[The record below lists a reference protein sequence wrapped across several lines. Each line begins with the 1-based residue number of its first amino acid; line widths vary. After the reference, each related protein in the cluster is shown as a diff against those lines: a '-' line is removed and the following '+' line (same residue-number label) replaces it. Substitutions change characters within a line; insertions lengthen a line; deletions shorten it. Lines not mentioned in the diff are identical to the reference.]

1 MNAEA
6 AGPNVTTV
14 ATVTA
19 VTKQPKTLDT
29 NRSEVNG
36 TYPAATASRAAK
48 ARKSVGAC
56 VTALTPVAAGL
67 GTKLILLLW
76 DSGSD
81 LKGIN
86 QLKQW
91 CGLATRVCLGAYQL
105 EDTP

>member
-1 MNAEA
+1 M
-6 AGPNVTTV
+6 
-14 ATVTA
+14 
-19 VTKQPKTLDT
+19 
-29 NRSEVNG
+29 
-36 TYPAATASRAAK
+36 
-48 ARKSVGAC
+48 
-56 VTALTPVAAGL
+56 

>member
-1 MNAEA
+1 PTRTRGPRRQGRIDRFAWAE
-6 AGPNVTTV
+6 
-14 ATVTA
+14 
-19 VTKQPKTLDT
+19 
-29 NRSEVNG
+29 
-36 TYPAATASRAAK
+36 RAA
-48 ARKSVGAC
+48 
-56 VTALTPVAAGL
+56 VAAGL